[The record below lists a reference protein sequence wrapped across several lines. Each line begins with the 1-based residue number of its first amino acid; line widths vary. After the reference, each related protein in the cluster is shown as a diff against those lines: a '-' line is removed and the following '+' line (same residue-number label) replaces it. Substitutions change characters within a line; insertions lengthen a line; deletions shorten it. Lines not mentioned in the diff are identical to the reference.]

1 MKSKLD
7 FVLLLTMLVMP
18 AVMRAADKQ
27 NTLFVLTKGN
37 VLHQFVLADK
47 PKVTFEGTSLK
58 VTCENNASAS
68 YTFNLSDVVRFAYDA
83 KSATGIDEIQDE
95 PAGISQE
102 GDVLVI
108 SQVKAGA
115 MVSVFALDGKLVRQ
129 LKPQRSGTYRL
140 NLSELPSGLYIVK
153 ADNTTY
159 KITKP

>member
-1 MKSKLD
+1 MAC
-7 FVLLLTMLVMP
+7 VIGV
-18 AVMRAADKQ
+18 RAADKQ

-58 VTCENNASAS
+58 VTCEKNASAS
-68 YTFNLSDVVRFAYDA
+68 YTFNLSDVIRFAYDA

-95 PAGISQE
+95 PADISQE

-115 MVSVFALDGKLVRQ
+115 TVSVFALDGRLVRQ

-153 ADNTTY
+153 ADNITY

>member
-1 MKSKLD
+1 MKKAI
-7 FVLLLTMLVMP
+7 LLIFML
-18 AVMRAADKQ
+18 ACSIGMRAADKQ

-68 YTFNLSDVVRFAYDA
+68 YTFNLSDVIRFAYDA
-83 KSATGIDEIQDE
+83 KSATGIDKIVEE
-95 PAGISQE
+95 PVAISQE

-115 MVSVFALDGKLVRQ
+115 TVSVYALDGKLVRQ
-129 LKPQRSGTYRL
+129 LKSQRSGTYRL

-153 ADNTTY
+153 ADNITY

>member
-1 MKSKLD
+1 MKQR
-7 FVLLLTMLVMP
+7 LLLLSLLMICFIGV
-18 AVMRAADKQ
+18 RAADKQ

-47 PKVTFEGTSLK
+47 PKVTFEGTNLK

-115 MVSVFALDGKLVRQ
+115 TVSVFALDGKLVRQ

-153 ADNTTY
+153 ADNITY

>member
-1 MKSKLD
+1 MKKVLT
-7 FVLLLTMLVMP
+7 FLLLLAMPMVML
-18 AVMRAADKQ
+18 AADKQ

-68 YTFNLSDVVRFAYDA
+68 YTFNLSDVIRFAYDA

-95 PAGISQE
+95 PAAISQE

-115 MVSVFALDGKLVRQ
+115 TVSVYALDGKLVRQ

-159 KITKP
+159 KITKR

>member
-1 MKSKLD
+1 MKQR
-7 FVLLLTMLVMP
+7 LLLLSLLMICFIGV
-18 AVMRAADKQ
+18 RAADKQ

-58 VTCENNASAS
+58 VTCEKNASAS
-68 YTFNLSDVVRFAYDA
+68 YTFNLSDVIRFAYDA

-115 MVSVFALDGKLVRQ
+115 TVSVFALDGKLVRQ

-153 ADNTTY
+153 ADNITY

>member
-1 MKSKLD
+1 MKHR
-7 FVLLLTMLVMP
+7 LLLLSLLMACVIG
-18 AVMRAADKQ
+18 VRAADKQ

-58 VTCENNASAS
+58 VTCEKNASAS
-68 YTFNLSDVVRFAYDA
+68 YTFNLSDVIRFAYDA

-115 MVSVFALDGKLVRQ
+115 TVSVFALDGKLVRQ

-153 ADNTTY
+153 ADNTAY

>member
-1 MKSKLD
+1 MKQR
-7 FVLLLTMLVMP
+7 LLLLSLLMICFIGV
-18 AVMRAADKQ
+18 RAADKQ

-58 VTCENNASAS
+58 VTCEKNASAS
-68 YTFNLSDVVRFAYDA
+68 YTFNLSDVIRFAYDA

-115 MVSVFALDGKLVRQ
+115 TVSVFALDGKLVRQ

>member
-1 MKSKLD
+1 
-7 FVLLLTMLVMP
+7 
-18 AVMRAADKQ
+18 MR
-27 NTLFVLTKGN
+27 
-37 VLHQFVLADK
+37 
-47 PKVTFEGTSLK
+47 
-58 VTCENNASAS
+58 
-68 YTFNLSDVVRFAYDA
+68 R
-83 KSATGIDEIQDE
+83 ATGIDEIQDE

-115 MVSVFALDGKLVRQ
+115 TVSVFALDGKLVRQ

>member
-1 MKSKLD
+1 MKQR
-7 FVLLLTMLVMP
+7 LLLLSLLMACVIG
-18 AVMRAADKQ
+18 VRAADKQ

-47 PKVTFEGTSLK
+47 PKVTFEGTNLK

-68 YTFNLSDVVRFAYDA
+68 YTFNLSDVIRFAYDA
-83 KSATGIDEIQDE
+83 KSATGIDESIEE
-95 PAGISQE
+95 PAAISQE

-115 MVSVFALDGKLVRQ
+115 TVSVFALDGKLVRQ

>member
-1 MKSKLD
+1 MKKVLT
-7 FVLLLTMLVMP
+7 FLLLLAMPMVML
-18 AVMRAADKQ
+18 AADKQ

-68 YTFNLSDVVRFAYDA
+68 YTFNLSDVIRFAYDA
-83 KSATGIDEIQDE
+83 KSVTGIDEITEE
-95 PAGISQE
+95 PAAISQE

-115 MVSVFALDGKLVRQ
+115 TVSVFALDGKLVRQ
-129 LKPQRSGTYRL
+129 LKPHRSGTYRL

>member
-1 MKSKLD
+1 MKQR
-7 FVLLLTMLVMP
+7 LLLLSLLMACVIC
-18 AVMRAADKQ
+18 VRAADKQ

-95 PAGISQE
+95 TAGISQE

-115 MVSVFALDGKLVRQ
+115 TVSVFALDGKLVRQ

-153 ADNTTY
+153 ADNITY

>member
-1 MKSKLD
+1 MKQR
-7 FVLLLTMLVMP
+7 LLLLSLLMICFIGV
-18 AVMRAADKQ
+18 RAADKQ

-115 MVSVFALDGKLVRQ
+115 LDGKLVRQ

-153 ADNTTY
+153 ADNITY

>member
-1 MKSKLD
+1 MKQR
-7 FVLLLTMLVMP
+7 LLLLSLLMACVIG
-18 AVMRAADKQ
+18 VRAADKQ

-58 VTCENNASAS
+58 VTCEKNASAS
-68 YTFNLSDVVRFAYDA
+68 YTFNLSDVIRFAYDA

-115 MVSVFALDGKLVRQ
+115 TVSVFALDGKLVRQ

-153 ADNTTY
+153 ADNITY

>member
-1 MKSKLD
+1 MKQR
-7 FVLLLTMLVMP
+7 LLLLSLLMICFIGV
-18 AVMRAADKQ
+18 RAADKQ

-58 VTCENNASAS
+58 VTCEKNASAS
-68 YTFNLSDVVRFAYDA
+68 YTFNLSDVIRFAYDA

-115 MVSVFALDGKLVRQ
+115 TVSVFALDGKLVRQ

-153 ADNTTY
+153 AGNTTY

>member
-1 MKSKLD
+1 MKQR
-7 FVLLLTMLVMP
+7 LLLLSLLMACVIG
-18 AVMRAADKQ
+18 VRAADKQ

-47 PKVTFEGTSLK
+47 PKVTFEGTNLK

-115 MVSVFALDGKLVRQ
+115 TVSVFALDGKLVRQ

-153 ADNTTY
+153 ADNITY

>member
-1 MKSKLD
+1 MKQR
-7 FVLLLTMLVMP
+7 LLLSLLLMACVIG
-18 AVMRAADKQ
+18 VRAADKQ

-58 VTCENNASAS
+58 VT
-68 YTFNLSDVVRFAYDA
+68 
-83 KSATGIDEIQDE
+83 IDEIQDE

-115 MVSVFALDGKLVRQ
+115 TVSVFALDGKLVRQ

>member
-1 MKSKLD
+1 MKHR
-7 FVLLLTMLVMP
+7 LLLLSLLMACVIG
-18 AVMRAADKQ
+18 VRAADKQ

-68 YTFNLSDVVRFAYDA
+68 YTFNLSDVVRFAAYDA
-83 KSATGIDEIQDE
+83 KSATGIDEIQEE
-95 PAGISQE
+95 PAAISQE

-115 MVSVFALDGKLVRQ
+115 TVSVFALDGKLVRQ